1 MTTNKSAFG
10 RSVMLIVSIAALAGF
25 LFGYDSAVINGAT
38 EAIRTQFNASS
49 GILGF
54 AVASAL
60 VGAAVGAFFGG
71 NLADKHGRVLVMKIA
86 AALFLISA
94 VGSAFAPEIISL
106 VVFRVV
112 GGVGMGIASI
122 IAPAYIAEIAPTRV
136 RGRLGSMQQ
145 FAIVVGIFFSQLVN
159 KLIADG
165 AGSSSAEWLWGI
177 EAWRW
182 MLLVEALPAA
192 AYLVGA
198 YLIPES
204 PRYLVSLGKRAE
216 AHKVLSLALAPA
228 EADAAL
234 ARIEQTLR
242 TDRKPRFSD
251 IRGKAAGLKPVIW
264 VGILLALFQQ
274 LVGINV
280 VFYYSNTLWQS
291 VGFDESQ
298 SFIFSLISAAINVTV
313 TIIAIMLVDKVGRK
327 PLLLIGSIGMAVTLG
342 VMSFIFATAT
352 VGANGPVLEG
362 AAGPIALVSANLF
375 VVFFGVSWG
384 PVMWVMLGEM
394 FPNKI
399 RGAALAVAGFVQWF
413 ANFMVTQTFPPLA
426 DFSLG
431 LAYGLYATFALVSFF
446 LVLKFVR
453 ETRGVDLED
462 MVE

>member
-1 MTTNKSAFG
+1 MKNTKSTAG
-10 RSVMLIVSIAALAGF
+10 RSVVLIVSIAALAGF
-25 LFGYDSAVINGAT
+25 LFGYDSAVINDAT
-38 EAIRTQFNASS
+38 EAIRAQFEVGS

-60 VGAAVGAFFGG
+60 IGAAIGAFCGG
-71 NLADKHGRVLVMKIA
+71 NLADKHGRILVMKIA

-94 VGSAFAPEIISL
+94 VGSGLAPEIISL
-106 VVFRVV
+106 VVFRVI

-136 RGRLGSMQQ
+136 RGRLGSLQQ
-145 FAIVVGIFFSQLVN
+145 FAIVLGIFFSQLIN
-159 KLIADG
+159 KLIADS
-165 AGSSSAEWLWGI
+165 AGSSGAEWLWGL

-182 MLLVEALPAA
+182 MLLVECLPAA

-204 PRYLVSLGKRAE
+204 PRFLVSIGKQAE
-216 AHKVLSLALAPA
+216 ARRALSIALS
-228 EADAAL
+228 EKDVDASL
-234 ARIEQTLR
+234 TRIEETLR
-242 TDRKPRFSD
+242 TNRKPRFSD
-251 IRGKAAGLKPVIW
+251 IRGKVAGLKPIVW
-264 VGILLALFQQ
+264 AGILLAVFQQ

-313 TIIAIMLVDKVGRK
+313 TIVAIMLVDKVGRK
-327 PLLLIGSIGMAVTLG
+327 PLLLVGSAGMAVTLG
-342 VMSFIFATAT
+342 IMGIVFATAT
-352 VGANGPVLEG
+352 VGAGEPILEGIAGPV
-362 AAGPIALVSANLF
+362 ALVSANLF

-399 RGAALAVAGFVQWF
+399 RGAALAIAGFVQWF
-413 ANFMVTQTFPPLA
+413 ANFLVTQTFPQLA
-426 DFSLG
+426 EFSLG
-431 LAYGLYATFALVSFF
+431 LAYGLYAAFALISFF
-446 LVLKFVR
+446 LVWKFVR
-453 ETRGVDLED
+453 ETRGVELED